1 MKKCLFTVAAMSAFV
16 AVCSSIGNAGA
27 TPPTIASITPRTPT
41 IRKEPFSSGPTA
53 IVPRSTYSRT
63 DPRLEFFNALNSLR
77 VAMGVGALRQDAA
90 LDAAAENH
98 LEYMKFNAVMSHTE
112 VPGNPGFTSADPY
125 QQVLAVG
132 GSHKQWVGQNAYRGE
147 IARCLGSMVNSV
159 YHLQG
164 ITSNQETIGL
174 AMHDNYCVANFG
186 VMTAAGAGGYG
197 LAQWGGQQLPPGTG
211 AHYPADN
218 ANVHGLFIPGDEIPN
233 PAPDLARAGPP
244 IMFRVNV
251 EKPFDVLTVS
261 NFILT
266 GPGGNSVPARIL
278 VPAESK
284 AGSVASAIEDASLY
298 RGVVFLLPTQP
309 IAAGTYTATFA
320 GARNGVAINKSW
332 SFTAY

>member
-1 MKKCLFTVAAMSAFV
+1 MKKYLSTVAAMSAFV
-16 AVCSSIGNAGA
+16 AACASIGNAGA
-27 TPPTIASITPRTPT
+27 TSPKIRSKPQSTPA
-41 IRKEPFSSGPTA
+41 IRKEPSSP
-53 IVPRSTYSRT
+53 STRVAPASSYTRT

-77 VAMGVGALRQDAA
+77 IAMGVGALRQDAA

-98 LEYMKFNAVMSHTE
+98 LEYMKLNAVMSHTE
-112 VPGNPGFTSADPY
+112 IPGTPGFTRSDPY

-132 GSHKQWVGQNAYRGE
+132 GSHKQWVGQNAYSGE
-147 IARCLGSMVNSV
+147 LAGCLAAMAGSV

-174 AMHDNYCVANFG
+174 AMRDNYCVANFG
-186 VMTAAGAGGYG
+186 VVSAAGTGGYG
-197 LAQWGGQQLPPGTG
+197 LAQWGGQQLPPNTG
-211 AHYPADN
+211 AYYPVDN
-218 ANVHGLFIPGDEIPN
+218 ASVHGLFIPGGEIPN

-251 EKPFDVLTVS
+251 EKPSDVLTVS
-261 NFILT
+261 NFILR

-278 VPAESK
+278 VPIESK
-284 AGSVASAIEDASLY
+284 PGSVASAIEDASLY
-298 RGVVFLLPTQP
+298 RGVAFLLPTQP

-320 GARNGVAINKSW
+320 GARNGVAISKSW

>member
-1 MKKCLFTVAAMSAFV
+1 MKQSLFAVAAMSTFV
-16 AVCSSIGNAGA
+16 AVGASIGSAGA
-27 TPPTIASITPRTPT
+27 TPPTIAANLPHTPA
-41 IRKEPFSSGPTA
+41 IRKAPSPSAPAA
-53 IVPRSTYSRT
+53 IALTSTYART

-77 VAMGVGALRQDAA
+77 IAMGVGALRQDAA

-98 LEYMKFNAVMSHTE
+98 LAYMKRNAVMSHTE
-112 VPGNPGFTSADPY
+112 IPGNPGFTSPDPY
-125 QQVLAVG
+125 LQVLAVG
-132 GSHKQWVGQNAYRGE
+132 GSREQWVGQNAYSGE
-147 IARCLGSMVNSV
+147 IARCLGSMANSV

-186 VMTAAGAGGYG
+186 VVTAAGAGGYG
-197 LAQWGGQQLPPGTG
+197 RAQWGGQQLPPGIG

-233 PAPDLARAGPP
+233 PAPDLDRAGPP

-251 EKPFDVLTVS
+251 EKPSDVLTVS

-266 GPGGNSVPARIL
+266 GPGGSLVPARIL
-278 VPAESK
+278 VPADSK
-284 AGSVASAIEDASLY
+284 AGSAASAIEDAGLY

-332 SFTAY
+332 RFTAY